1 MKIIKVH
8 NCAECPYV
16 GMITRPQQKCMCAPS
31 VNYGQVIDDI
41 FDTPEWCPLD
51 TADNAELLAALEKVD
66 EHLKHVPDYEY
77 GWINHPEKPER
88 SLADMVRGL
97 IAKAKPA
104 EA

>member
-1 MKIIKVH
+1 MGMTMLLAVLRMPPELWDNGPIDQIQRH
-8 NCAECPYV
+8 SRYV
-16 GMITRPQQKCMCAPS
+16 EAADLIEK
-31 VNYGQVIDDI
+31 
-41 FDTPEWCPLD
+41 FE
-51 TADNAELLAALEKVD
+51 ADNAELLAALKVVD